1 MNRIL
6 TYLIQFMMATVF
18 AAALTSCED
27 RFDYPGYED
36 IPEGFSTVKL
46 KFTFPEYTPALDSR
60 SAGDAM
66 RKIRTLWLVVYQ
78 DGGDFDGKLIDKI
91 NIDDFTAGATE
102 NRPGSSE
109 EYTGHA
115 SFQMTYPNGRYR
127 MYAVANHDLTD
138 ADVSTEDALFHL
150 PLTWTDNTT
159 TGIDRNDQMF
169 GWFRNDETEPD
180 YSGSP
185 TPVTIKPGM
194 TSLHSWVRRAASKL
208 TVAFNTTNLN
218 ENVLI
223 YLQSVSVID
232 IPKQCY
238 LHSPN
243 NLGEDDYR
251 LERAF
256 APRTKS
262 STIYFKGADASHD
275 AKKDHTKWPV
285 IGSGDLIFGLYA
297 DEKGKHDAIL
307 DDIPIYDENGN
318 QIVSGEEYDRL
329 YRAELI
335 KRMREMSEKEHNE
348 YTRALYFYENMQ
360 APGVLGTASDKRQIV
375 GSLLDQPQV
384 GDIPSYPNGNY
395 DGSHNEEGSLKDDA
409 YNGLGWKDA
418 RPWGTYVEIKGY
430 YENSTGKG
438 PITYRF
444 MLGKDA
450 TINYEAERNHHYKL
464 TLVFNGDANDVDFH
478 IDYEEEAKPGLF
490 SPSETYVPYLYNQT
504 SFTTVRA
511 TPRKGYELTSLKAV
525 ILDNEW
531 RPFEGVR
538 DVHYWGK
545 AWDVQTGENGES
557 KRVNGAN
564 FSYELTSEFEKD
576 APDAADNC
584 EFGFL
589 SLWRVKAVTFNAF
602 GNSANDNNKT
612 EMVRLFRKHYF
623 MHETNSRYGTVSMGS
638 REYKEIQQNNSTQTY
653 DDDNIGTYTVSRSEN
668 HVNGEIDY
676 VIKVP
681 LFTRAKTMDTWA
693 VYSGANP
700 YYEHYR
706 YARVRFIAT
715 YTKTDQKVSG
725 PNTYTDQSETVI
737 KQARRIDNPRGIYRS
752 ENNLQPFH
760 VNLKYLKLN
769 ATNSDAFE
777 PVISHGPWTATIE
790 SDPHG
795 LVQLSG
801 NGQIARG
808 VGSSITGRT
817 DTEIDFT
824 YKPLKSSGKNTYGAI
839 ITVTYHNNTCVHKII
854 VKQGYIASAIGD
866 GKTKFSAFNVYNSTE
881 LVKNPLSIGSLFRCY
896 NDLSMPIAESN
907 NTRAGFGVGEN
918 PTDKYK
924 IIGQSS
930 NQAWSE
936 ISSWKYRGNYDP
948 FYTHTN
954 GARSFTLKNAT
965 EAVET
970 GKYKLPTYEQTLE
983 LGLVKLNEE
992 ENEDHDINFAF
1003 GITYGD
1009 GATETLTTSGAWS
1022 FSDPNNDGN
1031 PRKEGMRGIIIYSK
1045 KKGDNIF
1052 LPLGSTGHGRRR
1064 SCKPTVSPS
1073 SSNYTQNGYM
1083 RYGDLDD
1090 LASGNKNIFRPMVWN
1105 LKDQYGAVY
1114 WTSCG
1119 TETDASKISSEDP
1132 LYSSYGYIIAFDMNY
1147 GNYMVGR
1154 GRAAQ
1159 YNNSGVGWDALPM
1172 RLVKVD

>member
-6 TYLIQFMMATVF
+6 TYLIYLTLALATVS
-18 AAALTSCED
+18 ALSSCED
-27 RFDYPGYED
+27 RLVYPGYED
-36 IPEGFSTVKL
+36 IPEGISMVDL
-46 KFTFPEYTPALDSR
+46 KFSFPEYTPALESR

-66 RKIRTLWLVVYQ
+66 RKIRTLWLAVYQ
-78 DGGDFDGKLIDKI
+78 DGGEADGKLIEKKQI
-91 NIDDFTAGATE
+91 SNFTTNTTE
-102 NRPGSSE
+102 DRPGASE
-109 EYTGHA
+109 QYTGHA
-115 SFQMTYPNGRYR
+115 EFRLELPNGRYR
-127 MYAVANHDLTD
+127 MYAVANHDLAD
-138 ADVSTEDALFHL
+138 ADISTEDALFHL
-150 PLTWTDNTT
+150 PLTWTDDAA

-169 GWFRNDETEPD
+169 GWFRNDEAEPD
-180 YSGSP
+180 YTGSP
-185 TPVTIKPGM
+185 TSVTIKPGM
-194 TSLHSWVRRAASKL
+194 TQLHSWVRRAASKL

-232 IPKQCY
+232 IPRQCY

-251 LERAF
+251 LAKEF

-262 STIYFKGADASHD
+262 STIYFKGAEASHE
-275 AKKDHTKWPV
+275 AKKDHDKWPV
-285 IGSGDLIFGLYA
+285 IGSGDLVFGLYA
-297 DEKGKHDAIL
+297 DDKGKHDVVI
-307 DDIPIYDENGN
+307 DEIPIYDENGN
-318 QIVSGEEYDRL
+318 QVVSDEEYDRL
-329 YRAELI
+329 YRAEVI
-335 KRMREMSEKEHNE
+335 KRVREMSEKEHNE

-360 APGVLGTASDKRQIV
+360 APGVPGTASDKRQIV
-375 GSLLDQPQV
+375 GSMPDQPQV
-384 GDIPSYPNGNY
+384 GDITSYPNGTY
-395 DGSHNEEGSLKDDA
+395 EGSHNEDGTLKDDA

-418 RPWGTYVEIKGY
+418 RPWGSYVEIKGY

-490 SPSETYVPYLYNQT
+490 SPTETYVPYLYNQT

-511 TPRKGYELTSLKAV
+511 TPRKGYELMSLKAV

-531 RPFEGVR
+531 RPYQGVR

-545 AWDVQTGENGES
+545 AWDVQTGENGAS
-557 KRVNGAN
+557 KEVNGAN
-564 FSYELTSEFEKD
+564 YSYELTTEYQKD

-602 GNSANDNNKT
+602 GGSTNKNNKT
-612 EMVRLFRKHYF
+612 AMVKLFREHYF
-623 MHETNSRYGTVSMGS
+623 KHETNSRYGVVSMGA
-638 REYKEIQQNNSTQTY
+638 REYNDIQQSNTSQSY
-653 DDDNIGTYTVSRSEN
+653 DNDDIGTYTVSRSEN
-668 HVNGEIDY
+668 HVNGEVDY

-681 LFTRAKTMDTWA
+681 LFTRAKTLDIWA

-715 YTKTDQKVSG
+715 YRKTDSSISG
-725 PNTYTDQSETVI
+725 PDTYSDTSETIV

-752 ENNLQPFH
+752 ENNLEPFH

-769 ATNSDAFE
+769 ASDAEAFE
-777 PVISHGPWTATIE
+777 PVVSRGPWTATIE
-790 SDPHG
+790 SDPYG
-795 LVQLSG
+795 LVQISG
-801 NGQIARG
+801 NGQVARG
-808 VGSSITGRT
+808 AGSSITGRT
-817 DTEIDFT
+817 DTEIDFV

-839 ITVTYHNNTCVHKII
+839 ITVTYHNNSCVHKIL
-854 VKQGYIASAIGD
+854 VKQGYIAAPIGD
-866 GKTKFSAFNVYNSTE
+866 GKTKFSAFNVYSSTE
-881 LVKNPLSIGSLFRCY
+881 LVKNPLSIGSLFRC
-896 NDLSMPIAESN
+896 NGDLSMPIAESN
-907 NTRAGFGVGEN
+907 NTRSGFGVGQN
-918 PTDKYK
+918 PTGSYN
-924 IIGQSS
+924 IVGSS
-930 NQAWSE
+930 NKTWAN
-936 ISSWKYRGNYDP
+936 ISSWKNWGNYDP

-954 GARSFTLKNAT
+954 GAQSFTLKNAT

-970 GKYKLPTYEQTLE
+970 GKYKVPTYEQTLE

-992 ENEDHDINFAF
+992 ENEDNDINFAF

-1009 GATETLTTSGAWS
+1009 GAQETLTTSDAWS
-1022 FSDPNNDGN
+1022 FSDPDNDGK

-1052 LPLGSTGHGRRR
+1052 LPLGATGHGRRR
-1064 SCKPTVSPS
+1064 SRKPTASPS
-1073 SSNYTQNGYM
+1073 SASYTQNGYM

-1090 LASGNKNIFRPMVWN
+1090 PMTGNTNIFRPMAWN

-1119 TETDASKISSEDP
+1119 TASIASDLASKDALFNDE
-1132 LYSSYGYIIAFDMNY
+1132 GYIVAFDMNY
-1147 GNYMVGR
+1147 GNYMVTR
-1154 GRAAQ
+1154 GRSKQ
-1159 YNNSGVGWDALPM
+1159 YNNSGVGWDALPL